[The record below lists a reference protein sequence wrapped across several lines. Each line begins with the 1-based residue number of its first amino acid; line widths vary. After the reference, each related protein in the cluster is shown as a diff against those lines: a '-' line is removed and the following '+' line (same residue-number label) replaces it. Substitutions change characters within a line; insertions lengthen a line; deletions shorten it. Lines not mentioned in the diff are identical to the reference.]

1 MIAVEVGA
9 MSDKDL
15 EEAVDEDLAAF
26 EQFMLTRVD
35 PSGPLSKP
43 ERAIIKTYLYWKTHP
58 EVTRG

>member
-1 MIAVEVGA
+1 

-26 EQFMLTRVD
+26 ERFMLTRVD